1 MLGYENAVKRYCT
14 SAVEY
19 LLGGLRQK
27 YCPMKTFSTPTITF
41 LRVGLG
47 AALLA
52 LDLISGLLVKA
63 QCGPDWEVSQAIMR
77 GLEAVPILAIVLVLV
92 SGVALFRVSYD
103 GALPRLA
110 KRGSLTVLILSVLS
124 ILIAIFAEPAQWPG
138 RHLVI
143 SNLTTV
149 LFFPVLAAS
158 GFTFWLLG
166 FRSVPSGYRSGKK
179 AVLLVIGS
187 TIAGFLFVTAVFVL
201 LG

>member
-92 SGVALFRVSYD
+92 AGVALFRVSYD